1 MVLETQIYMNP
12 YGEENIIDDADL
24 EEISDD
30 LEDEH
35 RFEENVGLQ
44 LSTIIQSKRSYVNFF
59 GGDSSS

>member
-1 MVLETQIYMNP
+1 MNP
-12 YGEENIIDDADL
+12 YREENIHNDDADL

-30 LEDEH
+30 LEDQH

-59 GGDSSS
+59 